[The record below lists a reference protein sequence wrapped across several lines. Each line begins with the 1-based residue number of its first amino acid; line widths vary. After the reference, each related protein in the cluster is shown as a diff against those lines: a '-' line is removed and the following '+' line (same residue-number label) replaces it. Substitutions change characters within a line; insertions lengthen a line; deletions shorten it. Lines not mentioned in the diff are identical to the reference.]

1 MYCQLNQMF
10 WTRGKNIET
19 GKWRKFLI
27 GVSGKLSSRLNYLK
41 YFETHEQMEN

>member
-1 MYCQLNQMF
+1 MF

-19 GKWRKFLI
+19 GKWRKFLVGGSWEVFQHI
-27 GVSGKLSSRLNYLK
+27 ELK